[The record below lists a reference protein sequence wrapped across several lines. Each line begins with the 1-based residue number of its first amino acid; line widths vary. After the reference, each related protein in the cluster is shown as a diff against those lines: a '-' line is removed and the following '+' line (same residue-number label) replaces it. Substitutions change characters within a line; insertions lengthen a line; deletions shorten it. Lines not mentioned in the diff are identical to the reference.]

1 MDWYW
6 NEMTRA
12 DKDQDKLGSKAI
24 LRILEVSRVSDSSN
38 ILNNDFIYLFHTK
51 RGCWGKRTVVR

>member
-6 NEMTRA
+6 NEMTWA

-38 ILNNDFIYLFHTK
+38 ILNLRI
-51 RGCWGKRTVVR
+51 